1 VQNLPLGVQNLPL
14 GVQNLPLGV
23 QNLPILQQEIMPKL
37 LLATN
42 NRGKVREIQALLN
55 DLDVELI
62 LPADLGLEL
71 LVTEEGQ
78 TYAENA
84 ARKALAFAR
93 ASGRIALGDD
103 SGLEVDALDGKPGLH
118 SHRFAPWPDATDANR
133 RAYLLQR
140 LQGRPRP
147 WTVRFRATVAIAT
160 PAGEVRYAVGACEG
174 EIIPEERGTNG
185 FGYDPI
191 FLIPALGKT
200 MAELSMNEKNRLS
213 HRARAIQNALPI
225 LKEMLLRMKD
235 EG

>member
-1 VQNLPLGVQNLPL
+1 
-14 GVQNLPLGV
+14 
-23 QNLPILQQEIMPKL
+23 MPKL

-42 NRGKVREIQALLN
+42 NRGKVREIQALLGGTG
-55 DLDVELI
+55 VELL
-62 LPADLGLEL
+62 LPEEISLEL
-71 LVTEEGQ
+71 LVLEEGQ

-103 SGLEVDALDGKPGLH
+103 SGLEVDTLDGKPGLH
-118 SHRFAPWPDATDANR
+118 SHRFDPWPDATDADR

-147 WTVRFRATVAIAT
+147 WTACFRATVAVAT
-160 PAGEVRYAVGACEG
+160 PAGEVRYADGACEG

-200 MAELSMNEKNRLS
+200 MAELSMDEKNRLS
-213 HRARAIQNALPI
+213 HRARAIQNARQI
-225 LKEMLLRMKD
+225 LREVL
-235 EG
+235 GV